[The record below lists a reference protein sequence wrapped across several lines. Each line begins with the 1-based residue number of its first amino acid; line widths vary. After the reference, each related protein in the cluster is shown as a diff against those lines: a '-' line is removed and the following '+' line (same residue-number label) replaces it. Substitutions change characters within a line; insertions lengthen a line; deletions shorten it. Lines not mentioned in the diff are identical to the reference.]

1 MAQIPVTVLTG
12 CLGAGKT
19 TLLGRILTENHGRRF
34 AVIVNEFGEIGIDG
48 DLVVD
53 SEEEVYSMNNGC
65 VCCSVRGDLIRI
77 LAGLLRRR
85 DLDGILLE
93 TTGLAD
99 PSPII
104 QTFFMDD
111 AVRDGTM
118 LDAVVTVVDAA
129 HFPDQAATRREA
141 VEQVVYADLLVLN
154 KTDLVDAA
162 RLDDIEGQIRRLN
175 PQAEIVRSERCDVP
189 LDKILARNSF
199 DLSRLLFL
207 SPALMDAP
215 AAGRHDS
222 GVSSVSLTLDKPVDA
237 QRFQEHLGAFLAEHG
252 ETVYRCKGIV
262 HAAGQPQRMVFQG
275 VHMLLETTWGAPW
288 KDGEERLTRAVF
300 IGRDLDA
307 EQLRAGLEA
316 CVA

>member
-12 CLGAGKT
+12 YLGAGKT
-19 TLLGRILTENHGRRF
+19 TLLQRILSENHGRRF
-34 AVIVNEFGEIGIDG
+34 AVVVNEFGEIGIDS

-53 SEEEVYSMNNGC
+53 AEEEVYSMNNGC

-77 LAGLLRRR
+77 LSGLVKRR

-111 AVRDGTM
+111 AVRDATL
-118 LDAVVTVVDAA
+118 LDAVVTVLDAL
-129 HFPDQAATRREA
+129 HFPGQAASRSEA
-141 VEQVVYADLLVLN
+141 LEQVVYADLLILN
-154 KTDLVDAA
+154 KADLVDEA
-162 RLDDIEGQIRRLN
+162 RLAAVEAQVRRLN
-175 PQAEIVRSERCDVP
+175 PQADIVRSVRGDVP
-189 LDKILARNSF
+189 LETILGRNSF

-215 AAGRHDS
+215 SAGQHDAD
-222 GVSSVSLTLDKPVDA
+222 VSSVSLTLDQPVDA
-237 QRFQEHLGAFLAEHG
+237 RRFQEHLGAYLAERG
-252 ETVYRCKGIV
+252 GDIYRCKGIV
-262 HAAGQPQRMVFQG
+262 HAAGQPQRLVFQG
-275 VHMLLETTWGAPW
+275 VHMLLETTWGVPW

-300 IGRDLDA
+300 IGRNLNAD
-307 EQLRAGLEA
+307 ELRAGLAA
-316 CVA
+316 CAA

>member
-1 MAQIPVTVLTG
+1 MVQIPVTVLTG
-12 CLGAGKT
+12 YLGAGKT
-19 TLLGRILTENHGRRF
+19 TLLNRILSEDHGRRF
-34 AVIVNEFGEIGIDG
+34 AVVVNEFGEIGIDS

-53 SEEEVYSMNNGC
+53 SDEEVYSMNNGC

-77 LAGLLRRR
+77 LTNLVKRR

-111 AVRDGTM
+111 IVRDGTM

-129 HFPDQAATRREA
+129 HFTEQAATRREA

-154 KTDLVDAA
+154 KADLVDAA
-162 RLDDIEGQIRRLN
+162 RLNEIETQIKRLN
-175 PQAEIVRSERCDVP
+175 PQAEIVRSTRCDVP
-189 LDKILARNSF
+189 LDKILSRNSF

-207 SPALMDAP
+207 SPALMDGP
-215 AAGRHDS
+215 AAGQHDA
-222 GVSSVSLTLDKPVDA
+222 GVSSISLTLDKPVDA
-237 QRFQEHLGAFLAEHG
+237 KRFQEHLGKYLTEHG
-252 ETVYRCKGIV
+252 EHVYRCKGIV
-262 HAAGQPQRMVFQG
+262 HAAGQHQRLVFQG

-288 KDGEERLTRAVF
+288 KDGEERITRAVF

-307 EQLRAGLEA
+307 EQLRAGLDA
-316 CVA
+316 CAA